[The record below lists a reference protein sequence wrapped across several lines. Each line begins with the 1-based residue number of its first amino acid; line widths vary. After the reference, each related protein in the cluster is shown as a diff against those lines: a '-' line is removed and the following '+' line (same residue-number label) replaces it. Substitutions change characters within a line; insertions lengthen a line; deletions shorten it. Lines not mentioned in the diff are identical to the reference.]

1 MYCKPPE
8 VETPKHRDV
17 DHSAGTEEGEMKKR
31 DRLAYV
37 VAGVIAVL
45 LVLMVVLHLTGAV
58 GPGAH

>member
-1 MYCKPPE
+1 
-8 VETPKHRDV
+8 
-17 DHSAGTEEGEMKKR
+17 MKKR